1 MIPNIIILEE
11 VNRIV
16 EIINLE
22 EIIYSKIFLYLVD
35 VYMREV
41 YNNILEI
48 IIITS
53 DKVLYSVYIST
64 A

>member
-22 EIIYSKIFLYLVD
+22 EIIYSKIFLYLID

-48 IIITS
+48 IAVIN
-53 DKVLYSVYIST
+53 DKVLYSVYISAT
-64 A
+64 